1 MALRLVTPA
10 TPKHV
15 AEAATPR
22 AGDGGVVQHAVTQAN
37 QLLVD
42 RDLSAWR
49 KAFVAT
55 AEIADEHDRY
65 VARRT
70 MVECV
75 LGSQGFPAHVLSQM
89 FIAAAAVLVGV
100 LEENPREPG
109 LLNTAGVLLFELGGT
124 KAAEALFR
132 GAQRLDPSLPDV
144 AGNLRACKQR
154 RKQKS
159 GPLAGLPPSVLR
171 ELRELGPRAERVG
184 KRAQPATDQTLSLCM
199 IVKDEEQMLP
209 QCLEAVAEFV
219 DELIVVDTGSTDR
232 TVEIA
237 ESFGAKVLHHAWT
250 GDFSE
255 ARNIGFDAATCD
267 WKMFLDA
274 DEVLVDGEGPKLRA
288 LLGHTWREAIYLVE
302 TNYTGDMDHGTS
314 VDHNALRIFKNR
326 PEYRFRDRIH
336 EQIAYSLPVIPERLE
351 VSQVRIDHFGYLGV
365 VREERDKSRR
375 NIELLQ
381 QQIEEGN
388 TGPFVR
394 FNLGSEH
401 MAIDEPEAALEEFRV
416 AWELLEADPDRA
428 KYPYFPSL
436 ASRYLRAL
444 RHCGHFDEVAT
455 TGDLVLKLLPGFTD
469 VVLEQADTLQTAGD
483 TEAAEARYRD
493 AIAMGDAPT
502 QYAGSRGAGSFMA
515 RQALATMLI
524 GAERH
529 DEAVAELRECLRD
542 RPEYLAAIQPLAQ
555 SLLVLGQDADE
566 IRAEFA
572 ALTGPLSAAAL
583 FLLAVP
589 FYERGQIADAE
600 QFLRESLEQRP
611 GAHRARLALAEAL
624 LSRSA
629 FDEALAEVR
638 KIDPDTPVG
647 MLASRSGLFAA
658 LAPAEPDP
666 EVVAV
671 ARAYAVEAAM
681 FPAELQLFDAWASA
695 EEAQGALDPCV
706 APLVVIMLEALARIE
721 AFDSFE
727 RLASALQAVDL
738 PARERREIL
747 AGVYLSRGF
756 TDLAANEWLE
766 VVDEHGPDRRA
777 LYGLA
782 MVAEIRGMDEDAAVF
797 RQEAEAL
804 PA

>member
-10 TPKHV
+10 TPTHV
-15 AEAATPR
+15 AQTAAPR
-22 AGDGGVVQHAVTQAN
+22 VTDGMVVSRTVTHAN

-42 RDLSAWR
+42 RNHAAWR
-49 KAFVAT
+49 QAFIAT

-65 VARRT
+65 IARRT
-70 MVECV
+70 MVESV
-75 LGSQGFPAHVLSQM
+75 LGSQGFAPHVLSQM
-89 FIAAAAVLVGV
+89 FVSAAAMLIGV
-100 LEENPREPG
+100 LEENPREPV
-109 LLNTAGVLLFELGGT
+109 LLNTAGVLMFELGGT

-132 GAQRLDPSLPDV
+132 GAQRLDPSLPDLP
-144 AGNLRACKQR
+144 GNLRACKQR

-159 GPLAGLPPSVLR
+159 GPLAGLPPAVLR
-171 ELRELGPRAERVG
+171 ELRELGPRGERVG

-209 QCLEAVAEFV
+209 KCLDAVAEFV
-219 DELIVVDTGSTDR
+219 DELIIVDTGSTDR

-237 ESFGAKVLHHAWT
+237 ESFGAKVLHHTWT

-255 ARNIGFDAATCD
+255 ARNVGFDAATCD

-274 DEVLVDGEGPKLRA
+274 DEVLVEGEGPKLRA
-288 LLGHTWREAIYLVE
+288 LLGHTWREAMYLVE

-314 VDHNALRIFKNR
+314 VDHNALRIFRNR

-336 EQIAYSLPVIPERLE
+336 EQIAYALPLITERLE

-375 NIELLQ
+375 NIELLE

-388 TGPFVR
+388 NGPFVH

-401 MAIDEPEAALEEFRV
+401 MAIDEPEAALAEFRI
-416 AWELLEADPDRA
+416 AWELMESDPDRGS
-428 KYPYFPSL
+428 YPYFPSL
-436 ASRYLRAL
+436 ASRYLRSL
-444 RHCGHFDEVAT
+444 RHCGHYDEVAS

-469 VVLEQADTLQTAGD
+469 VVLEQADTLQSAGD
-483 TEAAEARYRD
+483 IEGAEARYRD

-502 QYAGSRGAGSFMA
+502 KYAGSRGAGSFMA
-515 RQALATMLI
+515 RQALAMLLI
-524 GAERH
+524 GADRH
-529 DEAVAELRECLRD
+529 AEAAEELRECLRD
-542 RPEYLAAIQPLAQ
+542 RPEYLAATQPLAQ
-555 SLLVLGQDADE
+555 CLLVLGHDAAD

-572 ALTGPLSAAAL
+572 ELIGEPSSAAL

-671 ARAYAVEAAM
+671 ARAYAVEASM
-681 FPAELQLFDAWASA
+681 YPAELELFDAWASA
-695 EEAQGALDPCV
+695 EDAQGALDPCV

-721 AFDSFE
+721 AFESFE

-738 PARERREIL
+738 PDRERREIL

-756 TDLAANEWLE
+756 TDLAANEWIE
-766 VVDEHGPDRRA
+766 IVDAYGPDRRA
-777 LYGLA
+777 LHGLA
-782 MVAEIRGMDEDAAVF
+782 MVAEIRGMEEDAAVF